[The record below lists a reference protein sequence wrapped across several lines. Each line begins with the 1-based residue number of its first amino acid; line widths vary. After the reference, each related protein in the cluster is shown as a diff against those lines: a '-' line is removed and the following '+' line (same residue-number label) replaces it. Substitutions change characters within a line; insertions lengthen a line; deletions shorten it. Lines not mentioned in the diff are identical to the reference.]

1 MVLGRSLENRHAY
14 KFQIVTVWNTVHI
27 RSCRRDSNIH
37 WVIKTIFVQTVSSTS
52 SHRQLSLLVNWSGAS
67 QLSST
72 FILVWS
78 GARKQVKTTLIQTL
92 VYPLSSTFI
101 LLSLIRSKE
110 SQNNSYTNSC
120 LPLTF
125 INFHPCLTRSKESQ
139 NNSHTNSCL
148 PLTFINFYPCL
159 TRSKQTLVY
168 H

>member
-78 GARKQVKTTLIQTL
+78 GARKLVKT
-92 VYPLSSTFI
+92 
-101 LLSLIRSKE
+101 
-110 SQNNSYTNSC
+110 NSHTNAC
-120 LPLTF
+120 LPTF
-125 INFHPCLTRSKESQ
+125 INFHPCLTRSKETSQNNSHTNSCLSTLINFHSSLIRSKESQ